1 MRTIKTCSLILLSSL
16 LLQGCVAAALVGGA
30 AATKVATDPRT
41 MGTQVDDATLEA
53 RVYSALNQDAQIKQE
68 ARAITV
74 AYSGRILLIGQVP
87 NENTKVQASNLTK
100 GAEGVSEVY
109 NEMRIAQPISL
120 LQQSKD
126 SWITSRIKS
135 ELLINNQVKTTSV
148 KVVTEN
154 GEVFLLGNVTQ
165 EQGNAAAEVARKI
178 PDVKKVVKVFKYLN

>member
-74 AYSGRILLIGQVP
+74 AYNGRILLIGQVP

-135 ELLINNQVKTTSV
+135 ELCN
-148 KVVTEN
+148 
-154 GEVFLLGNVTQ
+154 
-165 EQGNAAAEVARKI
+165 
-178 PDVKKVVKVFKYLN
+178 